1 MNIKNSNHNDHLVTL
16 AAYKSKILTD
26 KQQIE
31 KMLVRE
37 IQLAC
42 DCNGYRLVEIKIEK
56 L

>member
-1 MNIKNSNHNDHLVTL
+1 MKSRNSNHNDHLVTL
-16 AAYKSKILTD
+16 AAYKGKILTD

-31 KMLVRE
+31 KILIRE

-42 DCNGYRLVEIKIEK
+42 ELNGYRLIEIKIEK